1 MDVTISAR
9 ANVVAH
15 PALVETIEE
24 TLVNAKHND
33 ADVEVS
39 ITVSDESPET
49 ISVVVADT
57 GRGIAESER
66 DVLNTSGDTS
76 LSHGLGLGLWLIY

>member
-1 MDVTISAR
+1 
-9 ANVVAH
+9 VVAH